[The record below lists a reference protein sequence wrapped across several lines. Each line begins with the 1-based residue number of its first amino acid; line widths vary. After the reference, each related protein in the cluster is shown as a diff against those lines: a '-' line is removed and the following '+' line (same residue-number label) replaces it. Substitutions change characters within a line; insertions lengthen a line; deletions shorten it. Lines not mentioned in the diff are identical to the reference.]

1 MTTPA
6 EELRQRLLADKY
18 GNWFRM
24 ERSLLE
30 SMCDRMVVELDD
42 LYRARNEEELAN
54 LRDEYD
60 ALAVE
65 LNKAEERVVEL
76 QLDNRVN
83 ELRP

>member
-54 LRDEYD
+54 LREEYEMLGKELDMAEQKLLD
-60 ALAVE
+60 ATGPKYE
-65 LNKAEERVVEL
+65 G
-76 QLDNRVN
+76 
-83 ELRP
+83 LRP